1 MSQVSIIYINGYLF
15 IFYVSDPEVL
25 PHFGVFLEPFV
36 SGAVAPGVIVSISQI
51 TQTLFYEDTNHTNV
65 VNPERQNAR
74 KEKRL

>member
-1 MSQVSIIYINGYLF
+1 MSQGGIIYINGYLF
-15 IFYVSDPEVL
+15 IFYVRDPVVF

-36 SGAVAPGVIVSISQI
+36 SGAVAPGVIVSR
-51 TQTLFYEDTNHTNV
+51 TNV